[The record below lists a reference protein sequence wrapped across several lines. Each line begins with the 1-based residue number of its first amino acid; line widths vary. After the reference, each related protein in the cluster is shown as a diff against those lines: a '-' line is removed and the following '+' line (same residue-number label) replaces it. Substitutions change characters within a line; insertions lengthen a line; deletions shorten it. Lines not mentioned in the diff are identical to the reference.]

1 MLTQQSPTVQGFT
14 FTELL
19 PGLVICEAARDI
31 HHWGNGTANN
41 PAFLV
46 YLGYNI
52 PQERNEWIS
61 RLRLIWSIDT
71 NITYRASQRVKGY
84 WHEIKIRGMQRHS
97 DPDVF
102 DLDCLSEFKNYGLD
116 FLIHFHQMQLEAA
129 AYEEMTISRSLTSV

>member
-1 MLTQQSPTVQGFT
+1 MLTQQSPTVEGFA

-31 HHWGNGTANN
+31 HHWGNSTDLD

-52 PQERNEWIS
+52 PQERDEWIA
-61 RLRLIWSIDT
+61 RLRSIWSINTD
-71 NITYRASQRVKGY
+71 ITYRASQRVNGY

-97 DPDVF
+97 DPAAF
-102 DLDCLSEFKNYGLD
+102 DLDYLSDFKQYGLD

-129 AYEEMTISRSLTSV
+129 AYEEMTTSRLLTSA